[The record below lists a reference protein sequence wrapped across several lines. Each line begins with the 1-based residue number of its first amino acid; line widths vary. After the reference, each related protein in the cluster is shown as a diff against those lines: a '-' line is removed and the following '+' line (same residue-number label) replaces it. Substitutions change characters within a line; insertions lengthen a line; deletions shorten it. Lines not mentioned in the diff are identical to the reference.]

1 MRSRPICSIL
11 ILLALLSGCAVGPDY
26 RRPSIDAPESW
37 RVEETRAKDVAN
49 TEWWGQFEDP
59 VLNDMILTALRENKD
74 IQLAAARVEE
84 FMGRYQVSR
93 SALFP
98 QAYGAAAASRT
109 QTSDRVN
116 VLVPDYAD
124 NPWTEY
130 LLAGSAFWEIDLWGK
145 VRRANEAARAT
156 LLSTD
161 EARNTVI
168 LTLVCGVASAYV
180 ELRNLDRQLEIAE
193 STLTSRENTLKL
205 FTKRYQRGGI
215 SELELR
221 QAQLEVETARATVP
235 ALRKAVFRQ
244 ESLISVLLGHNPG
257 AIARGK
263 AIDELTLPAVPF
275 GLPSD
280 LLERRPDIRQAEQDL
295 VAANAR
301 IGVARAAYFPSISL
315 PGTYGVRSA
324 DLSDLF
330 TGPAG
335 MWSFGVP
342 ITMPI
347 FTAGAISGEVKAAEA
362 RQKQAL
368 IRYQQVIQQA
378 FREVNDFLSDQSRT
392 REQLEAQKRQVETA
406 AAYERLARKRY
417 DNGYVGYL
425 EVLDAERSVFIFQLA
440 YSQTQAVLFQSLV
453 NVYKSMG
460 GGWVVHAQS
469 MTTDEP

>member
-205 FTKRYQRGGI
+205 FTKRYQRG
-215 SELELR
+215 
-221 QAQLEVETARATVP
+221 
-235 ALRKAVFRQ
+235 
-244 ESLISVLLGHNPG
+244 
-257 AIARGK
+257 
-263 AIDELTLPAVPF
+263 
-275 GLPSD
+275 
-280 LLERRPDIRQAEQDL
+280 
-295 VAANAR
+295 
-301 IGVARAAYFPSISL
+301 
-315 PGTYGVRSA
+315 
-324 DLSDLF
+324 
-330 TGPAG
+330 
-335 MWSFGVP
+335 
-342 ITMPI
+342 
-347 FTAGAISGEVKAAEA
+347 
-362 RQKQAL
+362 
-368 IRYQQVIQQA
+368 VI
-378 FREVNDFLSDQSRT
+378 
-392 REQLEAQKRQVETA
+392 
-406 AAYERLARKRY
+406 
-417 DNGYVGYL
+417 
-425 EVLDAERSVFIFQLA
+425 
-440 YSQTQAVLFQSLV
+440 
-453 NVYKSMG
+453 
-460 GGWVVHAQS
+460 
-469 MTTDEP
+469 